1 MTKGLPRS
9 MKHGNPAILPI
20 VRQIFLAE
28 DLSFTMDAA
37 SGNGWAT
44 AIIGDF
50 PEGNIVLLGALGY
63 MEFAGT
69 GSDGDLDANWQGDY
83 SVGTAPSTVD
93 AALTGN
99 LGDILPSVALL
110 AATAEVSPRTR
121 SPHLA
126 ADIGEVHDNTD
137 NSLELNL
144 NLLID
149 NTNIAG
155 VDSIILANGELHL
168 VFLVLG
174 DD

>member
-9 MKHGNPAILPI
+9 MKHGNPAILPV

-28 DLSFTMDAA
+28 NLSFTMTAA
-37 SGNGWAT
+37 AGNGWGT
-44 AIIGDF
+44 AVIGDI

-69 GSDGDLDANWQGDY
+69 GADADLSDTWVGNYAI
-83 SVGTAPSTVD
+83 GTAPSTTN

-99 LGDILPSVALL
+99 LGDILPSVALA
-110 AATAEVSPRTR
+110 AATAAVSPRTR

-126 ADIGEVHDNTD
+126 ADVGEVHDNTD

-149 NTNIAG
+149 DAGIAG
-155 VDSIILANGELHL
+155 DDSVILANGELHL
-168 VFLVLG
+168 VFLSLG